1 MGRVSVSVRPFADVY
16 IDGRLVGSTPVD
28 SVVTVGKH
36 VVRLVNQPRGR
47 DETITVT
54 VEPNKPVI
62 LEKSW

>member
-1 MGRVSVSVRPFADVY
+1 VY

-28 SVVTVGKH
+28 SVVTAGKH